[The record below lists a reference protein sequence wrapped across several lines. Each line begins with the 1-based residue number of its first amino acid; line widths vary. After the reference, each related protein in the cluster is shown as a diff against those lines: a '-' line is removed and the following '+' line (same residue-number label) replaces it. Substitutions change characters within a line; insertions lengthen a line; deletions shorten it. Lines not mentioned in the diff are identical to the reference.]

1 MTNPLLKKH
10 ADELRAMWQSRALA
24 ASEGKM
30 RRVLTVVL
38 SYEYAAAMPIL
49 LAATFPGFTDIARP
63 FLSSYATIVPSGK
76 VVAEMVD
83 RDGSKKTIAVY
94 DSGDKYVADMRAL
107 ADKLKLS
114 DEERTEMFKVLQ
126 RWIVKDMRIGPYGE
140 RLAS

>member
-24 ASEGKM
+24 ISSGKLQ
-30 RRVLTVVL
+30 RVLTVVL

-49 LAATFPGFTDIARP
+49 LKATFPGFTDIARP
-63 FLSSYATIVPSGK
+63 FLCSYATIYPTGRLVC
-76 VVAEMVD
+76 EMVD
-83 RDGSKKTIAVY
+83 RDGSKKAIVVY
-94 DSGDKYVADMRAL
+94 KNEGEFTAEMRGL

-114 DEERTEMFKVLQ
+114 ETERKEMFAVLR
-126 RWIVKDMRIGPYGE
+126 RWVVKDMRVGPHGE